1 MTKSAHPE
9 RETQNR
15 IVTFFRTF
23 PNLHTTQ
30 TKKFTAF

>member
-23 PNLHTTQ
+23 PNLLTTPI
-30 TKKFTAF
+30 KEFTAF

>member
-1 MTKSAHPE
+1 MAKSLHPE
-9 RETQNR
+9 REIQNR

-30 TKKFTAF
+30 TEKFIVF

>member
-9 RETQNR
+9 RETRNC

-23 PNLHTTQ
+23 LNLRITQ
-30 TKKFTAF
+30 TKKFIVF

>member
-1 MTKSAHPE
+1 MTKSALPE

-23 PNLHTTQ
+23 LNLRIIQ
-30 TKKFTAF
+30 TKKFIVF